1 MPDFA
6 AIADEFVNAY
16 NSKDFGTMRRLS
28 APDLDFCHFN
38 RDFAFR
44 ELDPLLQTLELFAGS
59 LMPDRHFEAPDRVTR
74 AGNVVVREAW
84 WTGTCAVDLPGFGTA
99 GTRVRFKFCSILR
112 FDDGGTLVEW
122 KDFG

>member
-1 MPDFA
+1 MIVRVPSASVACEHGDVSG
-6 AIADEFVNAY
+6 I
-16 NSKDFGTMRRLS
+16 FG
-28 APDLDFCHFN
+28 P
-38 RDFAFR
+38 
-44 ELDPLLQTLELFAGS
+44 AG
-59 LMPDRHFEAPDRVTR
+59 PDRHFEAPERVTL